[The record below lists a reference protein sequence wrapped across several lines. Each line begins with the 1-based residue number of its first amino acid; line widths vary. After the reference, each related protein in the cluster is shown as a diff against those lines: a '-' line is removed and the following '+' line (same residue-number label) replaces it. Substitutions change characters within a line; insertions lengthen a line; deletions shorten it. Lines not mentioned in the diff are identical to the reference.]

1 MKTQQQKSTVNELT
15 ITPLKLVY
23 KCLRDNVTIYLKD
36 NTILRGNLLIAD
48 PNMNLILEDA
58 EELDNNN
65 NVKIK
70 YGKIF
75 IRGNNILYIVAPPH
89 IVY

>member
-1 MKTQQQKSTVNELT
+1 MKTQLQKSTTNELT
-15 ITPLKLVY
+15 MTPLKLVY
-23 KCLRDNVTIYLKD
+23 KCLRDNVTVYLKD

-58 EELDNNN
+58 EEIDSNN

-75 IRGNNILYIVAPPH
+75 IRGNNILYIVVPSS
-89 IVY
+89 IVF